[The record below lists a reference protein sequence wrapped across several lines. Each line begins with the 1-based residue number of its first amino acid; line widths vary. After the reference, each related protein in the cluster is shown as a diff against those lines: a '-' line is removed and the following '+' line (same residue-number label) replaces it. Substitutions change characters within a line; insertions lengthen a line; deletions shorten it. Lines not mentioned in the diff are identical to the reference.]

1 MWLGSHTTGFPHP
14 VPGASCR
21 LRGQVC
27 HGHTSR
33 ANEHAQKPGSR
44 VSGGSVSITEAP
56 QKPRS
61 SVGS

>member
-1 MWLGSHTTGFPHP
+1 MAGLSYNR
-14 VPGASCR
+14 VPSSCSRGILQAEEAS
-21 LRGQVC
+21 VS